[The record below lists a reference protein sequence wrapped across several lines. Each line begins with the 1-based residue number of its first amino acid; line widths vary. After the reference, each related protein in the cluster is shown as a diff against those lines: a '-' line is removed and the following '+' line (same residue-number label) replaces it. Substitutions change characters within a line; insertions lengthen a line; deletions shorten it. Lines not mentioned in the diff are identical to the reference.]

1 MYRGMKTRIT
11 RLLTAILVALATS
24 AATAQPVP
32 DDLYQAEM
40 LPGWRTDRGTQMTAL
55 RLTFAPGWK
64 TYWRA
69 PGDAGIPPS
78 FDWSG
83 SSNLQSVT
91 YHWPKP
97 QVFHISGL
105 RTLVYPDSLIL
116 PIEFTPAT
124 AGQAVRVTAKVNIG
138 VCEEICVPV
147 SFTIN
152 ADLAAGHAPDPTIAT
167 ALTKG
172 PADGYAQGMAKPRC
186 SVEPIRDG
194 VRLTTDIALAEAADG
209 DFAVIE
215 PAGDSIWVSPVEAQ
229 AGAGHLIQIT
239 DLVPA
244 DAKPFA
250 LDRSSLRITLFTGSG
265 KVIELVGC
273 AG

>member
-1 MYRGMKTRIT
+1 MNTRIT
-11 RLLTAILVALATS
+11 RLLTATLVVLS
-24 AATAQPVP
+24 ASTAAAQPVP
-32 DDLYQAEM
+32 DDLYRAEM
-40 LPGWRTDRGTQMTAL
+40 LPGWRTERGTQMAAL

-97 QVFHISGL
+97 QVLDVSGL
-105 RTLVYPDSLIL
+105 RTLVYPDRLIL
-116 PIEFTPAT
+116 PIEFTPGT
-124 AGQAVRVTAKVNIG
+124 AGQAMRVTAKVNIG

-147 SFTIN
+147 SFNID
-152 ADLAAGHAPDPTIAT
+152 ADLASGHEPDQAITT
-167 ALTKG
+167 ALTEG

-194 VRLTTDIALAEAADG
+194 MRLTADIALAEAADG

-215 PAGDSIWVSPVEAQ
+215 PAGDSIWVSPVEAR
-229 AGAGHLIQIT
+229 AGGGHLIQIS

-244 DAKPFA
+244 DARPFV
-250 LDRSSLRITLFTGSG
+250 LDRSSLRMTLFTGSG
-265 KVIELVGC
+265 EVIELVGC

>member
-1 MYRGMKTRIT
+1 MNTRIAQ
-11 RLLTAILVALATS
+11 LLIATLVALSTAS
-24 AATAQPVP
+24 ATAQPVP
-32 DDLYQAEM
+32 DDLYRAEV
-40 LPGWRTDRGTQMTAL
+40 LPGWRTERGTQMAAL

-83 SSNLQSVT
+83 SSNLQAVT

-97 QVFHISGL
+97 EVFNISGL
-105 RTLVYPDSLIL
+105 RTLVYGEGLIL
-116 PIEFTPAT
+116 PIEFTPGT
-124 AGQAVRVTAKVNIG
+124 AGQAMRVTAKVNIG

-152 ADLAAGHAPDPTIAT
+152 ADLGSGRQPDPTIVA
-167 ALTKG
+167 ALADG
-172 PADGYAQGMAKPRC
+172 PADGHAQGIAKPRC

-194 VRLTTDIALAEAADG
+194 MRLTADIALAEAADG

-215 PAGDSIWVSPVEAQ
+215 PAGDSIWVSPVEVQ
-229 AGAGHLIQIT
+229 AGSGHLIQIS

-244 DAKPFA
+244 DARPFT

-265 KVIELVGC
+265 KVIELLGC
-273 AG
+273 TG

>member
-1 MYRGMKTRIT
+1 MKTRIT
-11 RLLTAILVALATS
+11 QLLTATLVALATS

-32 DDLYQAEM
+32 DDLYRADV
-40 LPGWRTDRGTQMTAL
+40 LPGWRTERGTQMAAL

-83 SSNLQSVT
+83 SSNLQSVV

-97 QVFHISGL
+97 QVFNISGL
-105 RTLVYPDSLIL
+105 RTLVYADSLIL
-116 PIEFTPAT
+116 PIEFTPGT
-124 AGQAVRVTAKVNIG
+124 AGQAMRVTANISIG
-138 VCEEICVPV
+138 VCEEICIPV

-152 ADLAAGHAPDPTIAT
+152 ADLGAGRQPDPVIAA
-167 ALTKG
+167 ALAEG
-172 PADGYAQGMAKPRC
+172 PADGHAQGIAKPHC

-194 VRLTTDIALAEAADG
+194 LRLTADIALAKAADG

-215 PAGDSIWVSPVEAQ
+215 PVGDSIWVSPVEAR
-229 AGAGHLIQIT
+229 AGGGHLIQIS

-265 KVIELVGC
+265 EVIELVGC

>member
-1 MYRGMKTRIT
+1 MKTRIA
-11 RLLTAILVALATS
+11 RLLTATVVALTTS

-32 DDLYQAEM
+32 DDLYRAEV
-40 LPGWRTDRGTQMTAL
+40 LPGWRTDRGTQMAAL

-105 RTLVYPDSLIL
+105 RTLVYPDRLIL
-116 PIEFTPAT
+116 PIEFTPGN
-124 AGQAVRVTAKVNIG
+124 AGQAMRVTATVNIG

-147 SFTIN
+147 SFNIN
-152 ADLAAGHAPDPTIAT
+152 ADLASGHEPDPAITT
-167 ALTKG
+167 ALTEG

-186 SVEPIRDG
+186 SVETHPRRNASDDRYRAGGSGRRRFRRDRTRRRFHLG
-194 VRLTTDIALAEAADG
+194 
-209 DFAVIE
+209 FA
-215 PAGDSIWVSPVEAQ
+215 GR
-229 AGAGHLIQIT
+229 GAGRCW
-239 DLVPA
+239 
-244 DAKPFA
+244 PF
-250 LDRSSLRITLFTGSG
+250 DPDH
-265 KVIELVGC
+265 
-273 AG
+273 